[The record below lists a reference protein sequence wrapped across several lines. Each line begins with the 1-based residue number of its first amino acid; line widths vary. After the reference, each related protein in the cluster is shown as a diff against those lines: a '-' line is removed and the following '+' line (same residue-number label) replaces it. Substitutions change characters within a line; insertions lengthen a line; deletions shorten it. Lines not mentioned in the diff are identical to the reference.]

1 MIMNC
6 NRDLTVS
13 TQNRFAT
20 LGERDMDES
29 TILQSEG
36 INRHTF
42 EDSTVD
48 SKLVHNFDELRFIR
62 NEQVSC
68 SRSLLTLPGGPVQ
81 TE

>member
-1 MIMNC
+1 M
-6 NRDLTVS
+6 DFTAP
-13 TQNRFAT
+13 TQNRIAT

-42 EDSTVD
+42 EDSTMD
-48 SKLVHNFDELRFIR
+48 SKQVHNFDELRFIR